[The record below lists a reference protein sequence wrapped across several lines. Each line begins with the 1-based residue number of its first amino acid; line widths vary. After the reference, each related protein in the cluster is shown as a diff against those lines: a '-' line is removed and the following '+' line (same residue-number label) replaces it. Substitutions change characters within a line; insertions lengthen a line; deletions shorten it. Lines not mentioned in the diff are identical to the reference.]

1 MERIVAVVGCGHGQ
15 LNKIYESLDY
25 MRRTKNIVA
34 DLVIICG
41 DFQAVRDQQDLN
53 CLACPPKY
61 RQMVKIT
68 FLNIIN
74 YSIG

>member
-1 MERIVAVVGCGHGQ
+1 MDRIIAVVGCGHGQ

-25 MRRTKNIVA
+25 IKTNKNIVPE
-34 DLVIICG
+34 LVIICG

-61 RQMVKIT
+61 RQMVKII

-74 YSIG
+74 NFIG